1 MKMLKCYADGY
12 EMATGYRMAKNATA
26 KYNCNGFSFNFTMI
40 NVLGNRGRVKHGA
53 NLVFFGTGYL
63 YRWGAN

>member
-12 EMATGYRMAKNATA
+12 GNGNWISDGEKCNR

-53 NLVFFGTGYL
+53 NLVFFGTGY
-63 YRWGAN
+63 YIDGGVN